1 MILLMGLIGTGKS
14 TQGHILAKR
23 LKCPWISTGE
33 LLRANLTPF
42 QKKQILA
49 GKLVGDEEMYG
60 IVENEFKKL
69 GADKN
74 EFILDGFPRTVA
86 QTRWILDKIR
96 SGKLKLTSVIYLQ
109 AQKEEMK
116 KRLLNRGRA
125 DDTATTI
132 AERFKKFDEETMP
145 VLDYLHS
152 EGIKVNEIDATPSVE
167 DIVASVAKV
176 LELD

>member
-1 MILLMGLIGTGKS
+1 MGLIGTGKS
-14 TQGHILAKR
+14 TQGHILAER

-33 LLRANLTPF
+33 LLRANLTPSRRE
-42 QKKQILA
+42 QLLA

-74 EFILDGFPRTVA
+74 ELILDGFPRTVA
-86 QTRWILDKIR
+86 QTRWIVDKIR
-96 SGKLKLTSVIYLQ
+96 SGKLHLTSVIYLQ
-109 AQKEEMK
+109 APKEEMR

-125 DDTATTI
+125 DDTEITI

-145 VLDYLHS
+145 VLSYLRDES
-152 EGIKVNEIDATPSVE
+152 IQINEVDATPSVE
-167 DIVASVAKV
+167 EITANIAKV
-176 LELD
+176 LGLE

>member
-14 TQGHILAKR
+14 TQGHILAER
-23 LKCPWISTGE
+23 IKCPWISTGE
-33 LLRANLTPF
+33 LLRANLTSS
-42 QKKQILA
+42 QRKQILA

-60 IVENEFKKL
+60 IVEKEFKKL

-74 EFILDGFPRTVA
+74 KFILDGFPRTVA
-86 QTRWILDKIR
+86 QTRWIIDKVH
-96 SGKLKLTSVIYLQ
+96 SGKLQLTSVIYLQ
-109 AQKEEMK
+109 APKEEMK

-125 DDTATTI
+125 DDTEATI

-152 EGIKVNEIDATPSVE
+152 EGIQVNEVDATRSVE
-167 DIVASVAKV
+167 EIAASVAKV